1 MQIEYTRGGVLIK
14 DARFD
19 IAQTFLCGQCFR
31 FNRTSDGFGGIAQNR
46 YVFLV
51 QKDDGVLI
59 ETSKDDFKN
68 IWQKYFDLDTGYD
81 EIIST
86 FPQDDAHLAEAISH
100 CGGIRI
106 LRQDAFE
113 ALISFVISQNN
124 NIPRIKNLIEA
135 LCREYGKRI
144 GDGAYA
150 FPTPEALVDANLEGM
165 HFGYRAPY
173 IISAARDY
181 YDGRLSFERISA
193 MSYADAKRELL
204 MTHGIGPKVADCA
217 LLFGYGFM
225 QAFPVDTWIKKVMS
239 ERYGKGFDPSY
250 FGAYAG
256 IAQQYL
262 FYYERGTRE

>member
-1 MQIEYTRGGVLIK
+1 MTATYVDGGVLI
-14 DARFD
+14 AGTRFD

-31 FNRTSDGFGGIAQNR
+31 FDRTDDGFGGIAQNR
-46 YVFLV
+46 YVSLV
-51 QKDDGVLI
+51 QTDEGVLI
-59 ETSKDDFKN
+59 KTTEHDFES
-68 IWQKYFDLDTGYD
+68 IWRRYFDLDTDYD
-81 EIIST
+81 AMIDT
-86 FPQDDAHLAEAISH
+86 FPADDVHLCDAVSH

-124 NIPRIKNLIEA
+124 NIPRIKKLINA
-135 LCREYGKRI
+135 LSERYGARI
-144 GDGAYA
+144 DGGYA
-150 FPTPEALVDANLEGM
+150 FPTPESLIDANIDDM

-193 MSYADAKRELL
+193 MSYSEAKKELL
-204 MTHGIGPKVADCA
+204 LTHGIGPKVADCA

-225 QAFPVDTWIKKVMS
+225 QAFPVDTWIKKVMA

-250 FGAYAG
+250 FGRYAG
-256 IAQQYL
+256 LAQQYL